1 MDVSKQDK
9 QISVLPWTQPQNDL
23 AAKTDGTPFKVCLCI
38 CVNLLCAKHAS
49 LGERGFGTGFALL
62 ILLRLSSRQMQ
73 PIW

>member
-9 QISVLPWTQPQNDL
+9 QISVLPWTQSQNDL

-49 LGERGFGTGFALL
+49 LGETGIWHRFCTPDL
-62 ILLRLSSRQMQ
+62 IKT
-73 PIW
+73 